1 MEKPV
6 NRLPLLSGHL
16 LSGIYPYETTTHNH
30 VKKFVLE
37 KATKDKNI
45 QTQFYYYGFE
55 VTPSSLRN

>member
-6 NRLPLLSGHL
+6 NRLALLSSHL
-16 LSGIYPYETTTHNH
+16 LSGVYPSETTTQNH

-45 QTQFYYYGFE
+45 QTQFYYYGLE